1 MTEIWGKKTFCLVT
15 GGSQGIG
22 REIAKQF
29 AEKLLP
35 GSTVLLSARSIEGLK
50 GTSALI
56 NQVAPEINVELF
68 PYDMSKPKEEDFS
81 NVLKKVSPNDFDVL
95 LLVHNAASE
104 GTGCPIREC
113 SDPEQWSTYMTI
125 NLHSMATLTSS
136 FLKAFKQ
143 DDKIVIVNITSL
155 AAIQVIAGLGQY
167 GVGKAARE
175 MYLKV
180 LSTES
185 PSLRI
190 LSYSPG
196 PVDTSMVERLIE
208 NVSNNET
215 KSSFVKMRD
224 EVKLLK
230 PHETVKKLVDL
241 ISAGLSPY
249 SRVDYYD

>member
-29 AEKLLP
+29 SEKLLP
-35 GSTVLLSARSIEGLK
+35 GSTMLLSARSIEGLK

-56 NQVAPEINVELF
+56 NQVAPEISVELF

-81 NVLKKVSPNDFDVL
+81 NLLKKFSPNDYDLF

-104 GTGCPIREC
+104 GSGCPIRDC
-113 SDPEQWSTYMTI
+113 SDPEKWSAYMTT
-125 NLHSMATLTSS
+125 NLHSMASLTSS
-136 FLKAFKQ
+136 FLKAFQQ
-143 DDKIVIVNITSL
+143 DDKTVIINITSL
-155 AAIQVIAGLGQY
+155 AAIQVIAGLGEY

-175 MYLKV
+175 MYFKV
-180 LSTES
+180 LSSES
-185 PSLRI
+185 PSLRVF
-190 LSYSPG
+190 SYSPG

-208 NVSNNET
+208 KVSNNET
-215 KSSFVKMRD
+215 KTTFVKMRD

-241 ISAGLSPY
+241 VSAGLPSY